1 MAEIKNLEID
11 IESFSDVD
19 LTKWDVYKY
28 ASAPDFEVILF
39 A

>member
-19 LTKWDVYKY
+19 LTKCGVYKY
-28 ASAPDFEVILF
+28 AIKCQD
-39 A
+39 